1 MVVKPNTAGASVGR
15 ARCRHQKVVQNP
27 YTALRGSAAQ
37 SSWCICPPNCLCLM
51 GVCAALEQGL
61 GGPTARSSWKIRK
74 NGGWEARRFA
84 VFSDWNTHFVVFSGG
99 VERGLGGLTARSN
112 WKIRQNGGW
121 EARRSSIAGA
131 LALPAAQF
139 YLISPLQFAVILH
152 AIQSIL
158 DTPCLE
164 I

>member
-1 MVVKPNTAGASVGR
+1 MRYRLVPHRGGGGPGPENTAGSRHGPIERWSRIQGHREGEVVVKPNTAGASVER

-84 VFSDWNTHFVVFSGG
+84 VFFRL
-99 VERGLGGLTARSN
+99 EYPL
-112 WKIRQNGGW
+112 
-121 EARRSSIAGA
+121 RRFLWRRRTGA
-131 LALPAAQF
+131 WRPDGP
-139 YLISPLQFAVILH
+139 I
-152 AIQSIL
+152 
-158 DTPCLE
+158 
-164 I
+164 